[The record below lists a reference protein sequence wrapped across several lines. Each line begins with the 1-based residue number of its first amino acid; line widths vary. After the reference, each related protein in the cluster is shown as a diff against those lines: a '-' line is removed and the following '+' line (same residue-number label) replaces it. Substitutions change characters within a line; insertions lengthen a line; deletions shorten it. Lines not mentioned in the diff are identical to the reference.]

1 MTIMNDTAIN
11 TRVQVLCESK
21 FSFLRNKF
29 PGVLLLSYME
39 SAWPAFLF
47 FVFEEASKLF
57 SSVTVILYSS

>member
-47 FVFEEASKLF
+47 FFF
-57 SSVTVILYSS
+57 